1 MIKFCKDNGLMEV
14 TTVEVFDI
22 QQVIDEVTDAINR
35 WIDNS
40 EICIADEDYPF
51 FLNTVLEEAKI
62 KKGE

>member
-1 MIKFCKDNGLMEV
+1 MIEFCKDNGLMKV

-22 QQVIDEVTDAINR
+22 QQVVDEVIDAVNR
-35 WIDNS
+35 WIGDS
-40 EICIADEDYPF
+40 EICISDKDYPF